1 MSATWPAKDPDEVFD
16 YSWDVPLD
24 AGDTISGTPTRTA
37 IAGTVNVEAPTVN
50 GARITSY
57 ISGGASGETAV
68 IEMTCQTAGGR
79 TFQETF
85 VLPIKDSATAPTD
98 AENLRAD
105 IIALEA
111 AQMSLAS
118 GKMVTDV
125 WRSGRR
131 LIYGKVTLES
141 LQNLI
146 QFKQRKLEEA
156 EQAAQG
162 KRRRRAIALGWPN

>member
-1 MSATWPAKDPDEVFD
+1 MSATWPAKDPDEVLDF
-16 YSWDVPLD
+16 SWDVPLD
-24 AGDTISGTPTRTA
+24 AGDTISGTPTRTV
-37 IAGTVNVEAPTVN
+37 ITGTVSVEEPTFS
-50 GARITSY
+50 GARITVY

-68 IEMTCQTAGGR
+68 IELTCQTSGGR

-105 IIALEA
+105 ILALEA
-111 AQMSLAS
+111 AQMNLAS
-118 GKMVTDV
+118 GKLVTEV

-141 LQNLI
+141 LQTLI
-146 QFKQRKLEEA
+146 AFKTRKLEEA

-162 KRRRRAIALGWPN
+162 KKRRRAITLGWPA